1 MRLKQLG
8 LLTILSLSVVGATV
22 ATAEVTANKSAGAIT
37 FLDTTGMYNGTL
49 NISGPGDFNVQ
60 SFSTTGLPRFTV
72 QGAGALADGLYTYTL
87 SAATRNKVAVDAS
100 VNNGRGDA
108 ASAQAAAPYETSGTF
123 RISNGQIVV
132 NEAAAVSLFGQDPG
146 Q

>member
-1 MRLKQLG
+1 MKLKQLG
-8 LLTILSLSVVGATV
+8 LLTIFGLSVVGATV
-22 ATAEVTANKSAGAIT
+22 ATAGVTANKSSGAIT

-49 NISGPGDFNVQ
+49 NVSGPGNFHVQ

-87 SAATRNKVAVDAS
+87 SAATRTKVTVDAS
-100 VNNGRGDA
+100 LDNGRGDNA
-108 ASAQAAAPYETSGTF
+108 QNQAAVPYETSGTF

-132 NEAAAVSLFGQDPG
+132 NEAAPVSLFGQDPG